1 MNKLPLTFC
10 LFLSLPVMAHHSF
23 PAQYD
28 INQPVNLAGTVTDH
42 HERSERET
50 TTALDDLGDSVDVD
64 DAGLA
69 EAFATIARVVAFVT
83 SVESHQNFSPPSR
96 AASASAAT
104 RPW

>member
-1 MNKLPLTFC
+1 MPAIGTVNRLRRASSVPFDGQH
-10 LFLSLPVMAHHSF
+10 FLGLAVAET
-23 PAQYD
+23 D
-28 INQPVNLAGTVTDH
+28 LAGTVTDH

-64 DAGLA
+64 DADPRGLRP
-69 EAFATIARVVAFVT
+69 IARVVVRYVRRKPSE
-83 SVESHQNFSPPSR
+83 SVP